1 MTHRIFILIAA
12 LMLVGCGG
20 KKKDAQIQTYREY
33 IYSLKQQKQKLR
45 EELGICIDSLRRDIS
60 RLEEEKR
67 FLETTLETRP
77 IYYAT
82 SHDID
87 TLTRVRYTNKI
98 NGFKVTA
105 YWQPEQLLYGKVVG
119 KAIINFKKGD
129 KQFSMV
135 HSTFFI
141 NSTYGEDN
149 LFAQSIDFE
158 RNILYE
164 FKYPKYEG
172 CHAMG
177 LREDVPFFFTSDG
190 KYLVLMYYGMG
201 QRGVDTYRF
210 YEMEDSMCEQD
221 DLYQPT
227 YKEPF
232 VDFDSLSTIE
242 GDTVVNTSSGGADS
256 WSRKTYVKKG
266 EEWNLVQVEEQTPEV
281 PDTIY
286 TYRPSKKI
294 IKRQYDDMYH

>member
-1 MTHRIFILIAA
+1 LIL
-12 LMLVGCGG
+12 LH
-20 KKKDAQIQTYREY
+20 QE
-33 IYSLKQQKQKLR
+33 LKYF
-45 EELGICIDSLRRDIS
+45 
-60 RLEEEKR
+60 RLKEEKL
-67 FLETTLETRP
+67 FLETTLQTRP
-77 IYYAT
+77 ILYAT

-98 NGFKVTA
+98 NGYKVTA

-119 KAIINFKKGD
+119 KAIINFEKGD

-149 LFAQSIDFE
+149 LFSESIDFE
-158 RNILYE
+158 RNVLYE
-164 FKYPKYEG
+164 FRYPKYEG
-172 CHAMG
+172 CHEMG

-201 QRGVDTYRF
+201 QRGNDTYRF
-210 YEMEDSMCEQD
+210 YEIEASVCAQD
-221 DLYQPT
+221 DLCQPT
-227 YKEPF
+227 YREPF
-232 VDFDSLSTIE
+232 VDFDSQSIIE
-242 GDTVVNTSSGGADS
+242 GDTIVNTSSGGADS
-256 WSRKTYVKKG
+256 WCRKTYVKKG